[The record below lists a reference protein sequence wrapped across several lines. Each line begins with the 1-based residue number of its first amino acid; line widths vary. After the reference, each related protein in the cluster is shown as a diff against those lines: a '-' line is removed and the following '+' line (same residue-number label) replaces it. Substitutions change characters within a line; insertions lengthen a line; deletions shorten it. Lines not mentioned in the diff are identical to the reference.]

1 MVVTSIVRNRG
12 RALGIVVALAMS
24 GTLVVT
30 SAAFGAGDPVQ
41 SGKLKLKL
49 SSGFKNQLKSN
60 HVSMKPKSFSLT
72 GGTLDPV
79 TGAGTVNLKGK
90 LTFKAGSKK
99 VVYKKLTA
107 KIGSGGYIKGKS
119 GKVFKLKG
127 GKVVRNG
134 FGANV
139 TGVKLSFLK
148 GAAKKIN
155 KALGLH
161 SLHKGS
167 AGTASANNVQPSTV
181 TLVSGSSELVA
192 NLVTFAKFGHHCVSP
207 VTTGTTGVLGIAP
220 LAPATETPTP
230 SFVFPV
236 TGGSLSPAATSGT
249 ANASGG
255 IQITQNIL
263 NDNAPTAGS
272 LCNTIAGGTSS
283 QVKQSDLVLDL
294 NSKQIQA
301 HIVISGT
308 GVAAL
313 DGDKGSA
320 FIGTIDMT
328 GAAVTADP
336 STRKVTITN
345 ALAAF
350 NATSALVLNGA
361 FPCDANSGLDPTTG
375 CTAASPYAFVAGDP
389 IGTVSLSAQAQ

>member
-30 SAAFGAGDPVQ
+30 SAAFGAADPVQ
-41 SGKLKLKL
+41 SGTLKLKL
-49 SSGFKNQLKSN
+49 SSGFKKQLKSN
-60 HVSMKPKSFSLT
+60 HVGMKPKSFSLT

-79 TGAGTVNLKGK
+79 TGTGTVNLKGK
-90 LTFKAGSKK
+90 LTFKKGSKK

-107 KIGSGGYIKGKS
+107 KIGSGGYLKGKA

-127 GKVVRNG
+127 GKVARNG

-148 GAAKKIN
+148 SAAKAIN
-155 KALGLH
+155 KKLGLH

-167 AGTASANNVQPSTV
+167 AGTASANNVQPETV
-181 TLVSGSSELVA
+181 TLVSGSSELTPNSTTFTKFVA
-192 NLVTFAKFGHHCVSP
+192 HCVNP
-207 VTTGTTGVLGIAP
+207 TPGAGGIFP
-220 LAPATETPTP
+220 IAPATPNLATSPP
-230 SFVFPV
+230 STDFPI
-236 TGGSLSPAATSGT
+236 TGGSVSPLATSGT
-249 ANASGG
+249 VNSSGG
-255 IQITQNIL
+255 IEILKNI
-263 NDNAPTAGS
+263 NVPTGATVPRCDQLPVS
-272 LCNTIAGGTSS
+272 DI
-283 QVKQSDLVLDL
+283 KQTDLVLDL

-320 FIGTIDMT
+320 FIGTINLT
-328 GAAVTADP
+328 GATVTADP
-336 STRKVTITN
+336 STRKITITN
-345 ALAAF
+345 AAAAF

-361 FPCDANSGLDPTTG
+361 FPCNGDTGFNATTG
-375 CTAASPYAFVAGDP
+375 CTGPNAFVDGDP
-389 IGTVSLSAQAQ
+389 IGTVSVSGQAQ

>member
-12 RALGIVVALAMS
+12 RALGIVTALAMS

-30 SAAFGAGDPVQ
+30 SAAFGAADPVQ
-41 SGKLKLKL
+41 SGTLKLKL
-49 SSGFKNQLKSN
+49 SSGFKKQLKSN
-60 HVSMKPKSFSLT
+60 HVGMKPKSFSLT

-79 TGAGTVNLKGK
+79 TGTGTVNLKGK

-301 HIVISGT
+301 HIVISRT

>member
-1 MVVTSIVRNRG
+1 
-12 RALGIVVALAMS
+12 
-24 GTLVVT
+24 
-30 SAAFGAGDPVQ
+30 
-41 SGKLKLKL
+41 
-49 SSGFKNQLKSN
+49 
-60 HVSMKPKSFSLT
+60 
-72 GGTLDPV
+72 
-79 TGAGTVNLKGK
+79 LKGK
-90 LTFKAGSKK
+90 LTFKKGSKK

-107 KIGSGGYIKGKS
+107 KIGSGGYIKGKA

-127 GKVVRNG
+127 GTVTRNG

-148 GAAKKIN
+148 SAAKAIN
-155 KALGLH
+155 KKLGLH

-220 LAPATETPTP
+220 IAPATETPTP

-236 TGGSLSPAATSGT
+236 VGGSVSPLGTGGT

-263 NDNAPTAGS
+263 NNNAPTAGS
-272 LCNTIAGGTSS
+272 QCLNISGGTSS
-283 QVKQSDLVLDL
+283 QVKQTDLVLDL
-294 NSKQIQA
+294 NTKQIQA

-308 GVAAL
+308 EVAAL
-313 DGDKGSA
+313 DGDKGTA

-328 GAAVTADP
+328 GGTVTADP
-336 STRKVTITN
+336 STRKVTISN
-345 ALAAF
+345 AAAAF

-361 FPCDANSGLDPTTG
+361 FPCDANSGFDATTG
-375 CTAASPYAFVAGDP
+375 CTGANAFVAGDP
-389 IGTVSLSAQAQ
+389 IGTVSLNGQAQ

>member
-1 MVVTSIVRNRG
+1 
-12 RALGIVVALAMS
+12 MS

-79 TGAGTVNLKGK
+79 AGTGTVNLKGK
-90 LTFKAGSKK
+90 LTFKKGSKK

-148 GAAKKIN
+148 SAAKAIN
-155 KALGLH
+155 KKLGLH

-192 NLVTFAKFGHHCVSP
+192 NLVTFAKFGHHCVN
-207 VTTGTTGVLGIAP
+207 P
-220 LAPATETPTP
+220 LAPGGITPVAPATAP
-230 SFVFPV
+230 SATSFSFPV
-236 TGGSLSPAATSGT
+236 TGGSLSPLGTSGT
-249 ANASGG
+249 ARSA
-255 IQITQNIL
+255 IL
-263 NDNAPTAGS
+263 PDVP
-272 LCNTIAGGTSS
+272 TIADAGVPGFQATLWVGFMAPAGTP
-283 QVKQSDLVLDL
+283 QPIIDRL
-294 NSKQIQA
+294 NSEISKILSRDDIQA
-301 HIVISGT
+301 AWSKQGAMPFIMTQARFTAFMDGQIATWAKVIKDNHI
-308 GVAAL
+308 AL
-313 DGDKGSA
+313 IK
-320 FIGTIDMT
+320 
-328 GAAVTADP
+328 
-336 STRKVTITN
+336 
-345 ALAAF
+345 
-350 NATSALVLNGA
+350 
-361 FPCDANSGLDPTTG
+361 
-375 CTAASPYAFVAGDP
+375 
-389 IGTVSLSAQAQ
+389 

>member
-12 RALGIVVALAMS
+12 RALGIVIALAMS

-60 HVSMKPKSFSLT
+60 HVGMKPKSFSLT

-79 TGAGTVNLKGK
+79 TGTGTVNLKGK
-90 LTFKAGSKK
+90 LTFKKGSKK

-107 KIGSGGYIKGKS
+107 KIGSGGYVKGKA

-127 GKVVRNG
+127 GTVTRNG

-148 GAAKKIN
+148 GAAKAIN
-155 KALGLH
+155 KKLGLH

-181 TLVSGSSELVA
+181 TSVSGSSVLAA
-192 NLVTFAKFGHHCVSP
+192 NLVTFAKFGHHCVN
-207 VTTGTTGVLGIAP
+207 P
-220 LAPATETPTP
+220 LAPGGITPVAPATAP
-230 SFVFPV
+230 SATSFSFPV
-236 TGGSLSPAATSGT
+236 TGGSLSPLGTSGT
-249 ANASGG
+249 AISTGG
-255 IQITQNIL
+255 IQITQNVFV
-263 NDNAPTAGS
+263 DT
-272 LCNTIAGGTSS
+272 GTPGCDEFALSGTRRVT
-283 QVKQSDLVLDL
+283 QTDLTLDL

-301 HIVISGT
+301 HIVIGGT
-308 GVAAL
+308 GNTAL

-328 GAAVTADP
+328 GATVTADP
-336 STRKVTITN
+336 STRKITITN
-345 ALAAF
+345 AAAAF
-350 NATSALVLNGA
+350 NATSALVLNGV
-361 FPCDANSGLDPTTG
+361 FPCSAGDGFDATTG
-375 CTAASPYAFVAGDP
+375 CTGPNAFVAGDP
-389 IGTVSLSAQAQ
+389 IGIVSFNGQAQ

>member
-12 RALGIVVALAMS
+12 RALGIVIALAMS

-30 SAAFGAGDPVQ
+30 SAAFGAADPVQ

-60 HVSMKPKSFSLT
+60 HVGMKPKSFSLT

-107 KIGSGGYIKGKS
+107 KIGSGGYIKGKA

-127 GKVVRNG
+127 GTVTRNG

-148 GAAKKIN
+148 GAAKAIN
-155 KALGLH
+155 KKLGLH

-181 TLVSGSSELVA
+181 TLVSGTSELVA

-207 VTTGTTGVLGIAP
+207 VLRERPAASLPI
-220 LAPATETPTP
+220 APATVTPTTPP

-236 TGGSLSPAATSGT
+236 VGGSLSPAGTSGT

-263 NDNAPTAGS
+263 NDNAGRWLDCSRSSGAT
-272 LCNTIAGGTSS
+272 LS
-283 QVKQSDLVLDL
+283 QVKQTDLVLDL
-294 NSKQIQA
+294 NTKQIQA

-328 GAAVTADP
+328 GATVTADP

-345 ALAAF
+345 AAAAF

-361 FPCDANSGLDPTTG
+361 FPV
-375 CTAASPYAFVAGDP
+375 TATQAIRPDQRAARGASAFVAGDP
-389 IGTVSLSAQAQ
+389 IGTVSVSGQAQ